1 MIIDREIL
9 QNLESNKIHVVTLTR
24 PFPHGTIKS
33 DLDMLAAGHVHA
45 LFDTTGDKRHW
56 CLCAIGRS
64 GSLVRWPLL
73 VAEMVDAGLLVL
85 EDDLEI
91 ASFPKLLALVLDSPD
106 LSDKYVTAEIAA
118 SSNPSQELLERLAAV
133 RKRRADLGYPYP
145 QVPETIPTTQAHVDA
160 LLAVACT
167 AKRIVSDEAAMDG
180 WLAVDAYTKRLK
192 ALQKV
197 VRDLEAVLPAGTLE
211 QALAK
216 SAPKM

>member
-64 GSLVRWPLL
+64 GSLVQWPLL

-106 LSDKYVTAEIAA
+106 LSDKYINAEIEAA
-118 SSNPSQELLERLAAV
+118 MPGPDLLERRAAV

-145 QVPETIPTTQAHVDA
+145 QVPETASTTQMHVDA

>member
-9 QNLESNKIHVVTLTR
+9 QNLESNKIHIVTLTR
-24 PFPHGTIKS
+24 PFPHGSIKS
-33 DLDMLAAGHVHA
+33 DLDMLAGGHVHA
-45 LFDTTGDKRHW
+45 LFDSTGDRKHW
-56 CLCAIGRS
+56 CLCAVGVS
-64 GSLVRWPLL
+64 GGLVRWPLL
-73 VAEMVDAGLLVL
+73 VEEMIDAGLLVL

-91 ASFPKLLALVLDSPD
+91 SSFPKLLALLLDSPD

-118 SSNPSQELLERLAAV
+118 SSNPSQKLLERLAAV

-145 QVPETIPTTQAHVDA
+145 TEPETSPTTQAQVDA

-167 AKRIVSDEAAMDG
+167 VKRIVSDEAAMDG
-180 WLAVDAYTKRLK
+180 WLTVDAYTRRLK
-192 ALQKV
+192 ALQKA
-197 VRDLEAVLPAGTLE
+197 VRDLESVLPAGMLE